1 MRRDGV
7 FKPLVRRNLGENVR
21 RRNLHRATGRQRLA
35 DFAHAVG
42 QGFFQRRHQPGLV
55 QGVSVHI
62 VVPDV
67 GVFFDLLRQP
77 AEDVRR
83 ALVQFARARG
93 IGHGGEVFE
102 VGRLFF
108 FHALNAEVRISAQ
121 QLRAAGGDFG
131 DGFQADVA
139 PVVDFAPVG

>member
-1 MRRDGV
+1 M
-7 FKPLVRRNLGENVR
+7 
-21 RRNLHRATGRQRLA
+21 
-35 DFAHAVG
+35 
-42 QGFFQRRHQPGLV
+42 

-62 VVPDV
+62 VVLDV

-108 FHALNAEVRISAQ
+108 FHTLNAEVRISAQ